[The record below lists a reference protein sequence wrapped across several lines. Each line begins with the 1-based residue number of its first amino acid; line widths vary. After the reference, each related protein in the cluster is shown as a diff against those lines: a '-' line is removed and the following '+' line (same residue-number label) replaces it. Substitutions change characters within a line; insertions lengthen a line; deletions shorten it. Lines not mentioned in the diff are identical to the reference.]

1 MTKTFFVSKIMLRF
15 GKTEEAKKEFYH
27 AKKKIII
34 KVWNVNVD
42 NIVTSKV
49 VDMKNN
55 FKYFIGY

>member
-1 MTKTFFVSKIMLRF
+1 MLRF
-15 GKTEEAKKEFYH
+15 GKTEEAKKEFYQE
-27 AKKKIII
+27 KKKIII
-34 KVWNVNVD
+34 KVWDVNVD

>member
-27 AKKKIII
+27 AKKKKI
-34 KVWNVNVD
+34 KVWDVNVD

>member
-1 MTKTFFVSKIMLRF
+1 MLRF

-34 KVWNVNVD
+34 KVCDVNVD

>member
-1 MTKTFFVSKIMLRF
+1 MLRF

-27 AKKKIII
+27 AKKKII
-34 KVWNVNVD
+34 KVCDVNVD